1 MNVRDWETL
10 SAILVWIISFV
21 RGLVA
26 VAVGSATV
34 AYVAENEGDPN
45 EGFDPETDES
55 EVQYYIKWK
64 GWAHIHN
71 TWESESG
78 LREQKV
84 NGIKRLENYMKKEE
98 ILSNW

>member
-1 MNVRDWETL
+1 MFKLTFTL
-10 SAILVWIISFV
+10 LTLFV
-21 RGLVA
+21 LA
-26 VAVGSATV
+26 TGSATV

-45 EGFDPETDES
+45 EGFDPKTDES

-78 LREQKV
+78 LREQTI
-84 NGIKRLENYMKKEE
+84 NGMKRLENYMKKEE
-98 ILSNW
+98 LLSNW

>member
-1 MNVRDWETL
+1 MNNSWSVFSW
-10 SAILVWIISFV
+10 ILIFIVLRF
-21 RGLVA
+21 A
-26 VAVGSATV
+26 VATGSATV

-45 EGFDPETDES
+45 EGFDPTTDES

-64 GWAHIHN
+64 SWAHIHN

-84 NGIKRLENYMKKEE
+84 NGMKRLENYMKKEKM
-98 ILSNW
+98 LSSW